1 MIIKQLHFLEPKE
14 SSEFSRYTFSSP
26 LLEFQ
31 KHEQRHRLCSYMW
44 SRGREVKMFDI
55 HMICFRGHGIVLHL
69 IYHRITSPDLR
80 LLPEKVVHGQSRNS
94 C

>member
-1 MIIKQLHFLEPKE
+1 M
-14 SSEFSRYTFSSP
+14 S
-26 LLEFQ
+26 
-31 KHEQRHRLCSYMW
+31 
-44 SRGREVKMFDI
+44 DI

-80 LLPEKVVHGQSRNS
+80 LLPDSVVHGQPRNS